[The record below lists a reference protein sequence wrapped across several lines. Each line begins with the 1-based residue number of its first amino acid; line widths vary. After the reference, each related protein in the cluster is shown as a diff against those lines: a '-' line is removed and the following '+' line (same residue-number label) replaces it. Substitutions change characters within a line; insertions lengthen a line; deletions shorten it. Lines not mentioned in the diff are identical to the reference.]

1 MRLSF
6 RVFSKQV
13 VENAKSCTLLTGI
26 TLFVTPIFLEKIGL
40 LLMLKPLMR
49 FAIASQKDLNAQ
61 APDLLIIIDTLFK
74 ELMQFPRD
82 AEHLVNFVKVLLLE
96 TNHFP
101 GVFLKKN

>member
-1 MRLSF
+1 MHTYYGYYYVRHSDFPRKNWTVPNVETAYALCHRLS
-6 RVFSKQV
+6 
-13 VENAKSCTLLTGI
+13 
-26 TLFVTPIFLEKIGL
+26 
-40 LLMLKPLMR
+40 
-49 FAIASQKDLNAQ
+49 KDLNAH
-61 APDLLIIIDTLFK
+61 APDLLIIIDALFK

>member
-1 MRLSF
+1 M
-6 RVFSKQV
+6 FSKQDV
-13 VENAKSCTLLTGI
+13 KNAKSCTPHTGI
-26 TLFVTPIFLEKIGL
+26 ALFVTPITCERIGWFP
-40 LLMLKPLMR
+40 MLKLR
-49 FAIASQKDLNAQ
+49 THFAIDSQKDLNAH
-61 APDLLIIIDTLFK
+61 APDLLIIIDALFK